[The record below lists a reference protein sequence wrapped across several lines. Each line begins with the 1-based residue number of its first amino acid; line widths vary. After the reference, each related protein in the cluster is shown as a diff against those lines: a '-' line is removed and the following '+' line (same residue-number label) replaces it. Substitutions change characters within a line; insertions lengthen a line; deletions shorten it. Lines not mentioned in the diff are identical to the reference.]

1 MSTSTTHTKKTRPS
15 IPTLKTSH
23 LLAQHKNHVTFD
35 PYITTKQ
42 FRPPHK
48 NEVNFDP
55 RTKASP
61 LRSPHHNRVNFNPR
75 QKTKVISTPSLK
87 SGQSRYIKSFST
99 VTQKPSQVRPLY
111 WNEINF
117 DHPHDNHIN
126 FIPTLNSSEVPS
138 PTRNQV
144 NFDHPSQLRCLQ
156 SNQVISGP
164 HVKPRSISTTHTK
177 KNKSILTPT
186 YETSPFRS
194 HTNTT
199 SISIPTLKLS
209 QLRPP
214 PAQKPSTC
222 RSSVL
227 NRVNL
232 DPHLKPIQVRS
243 LHLYQVH
250 SDPPHWNPVN
260 FNHPHN
266 HVNFDH
272 PYKSRF

>member
-214 PAQKPSTC
+214 PGTKTKYMSIQRSKPSQFGPPLKTNSSSIPTPISSPF
-222 RSSVL
+222 RS
-227 NRVNL
+227 
-232 DPHLKPIQVRS
+232 PTLKSSQFQPPAQPRQLRPPIQ
-243 LHLYQVH
+243 
-250 SDPPHWNPVN
+250 
-260 FNHPHN
+260 
-266 HVNFDH
+266 
-272 PYKSRF
+272 K